1 MLRHLCLTL
10 TAVAVLVSP
19 FHAAANDKNA
29 TVQDQSTE
37 KKRPTIA
44 LVLAGGG
51 AKGAAHIGVIKALEE
66 MQIPVD
72 IVTGTSMGSFVGG
85 LYAAGMSA
93 DEIESF
99 IYSVDWNGGYRDR
112 VERSERRVRD
122 KEYEDR
128 YTLNPELG
136 IGFGEFRSPRGLVQG
151 QGMLR
156 ILRETTGNVAR
167 LDSFDELAIP
177 YRSVASDIVE
187 LEPVVIGDGYL
198 IDAMMASMSVPGALP
213 PYEIDGRL
221 LVDGGVTNN
230 MPVDVAY
237 EMGADVVIAVD
248 ISSDYKELDEFT
260 SLFTVA
266 DQLSNYMVR
275 RSTRE
280 QKALLRE
287 GDIYMHPEVGDMQT
301 TEFDRMP
308 SAFER
313 GYEIA
318 HNNNAILA
326 KLSVSSSE
334 YQKYIDQKQQRRNA
348 LDFGH
353 EMVVDKVDIV
363 NNSHYSDKVIERRLK
378 IDDGQALSFEEL
390 EESVERLYVLDR
402 FERVTYQY
410 DKREDE
416 NVLTVNVEEKRWGPN
431 YLNFRFFLEDD
442 FDTSSQYAL
451 GTSINFTDLNQ
462 HGAELT
468 TNLEMGTDKLIEAN
482 FYTPLSPSLNWFST
496 SSIKY
501 TDEQRHMPFDF
512 VTEEIPEPSLDSIDD
527 FVPISYTQLQAE
539 LAVGFQTELWRL
551 MKLGG
556 RYTKGQAEFTTV
568 ASAGKVDFDRLGA
581 FVNFRLDTLDSFS
594 LPTKGYYLNIEYLY
608 SLDNVDPNSV
618 TDIVE
623 EVYDDRV
630 QELTVQ
636 GSAAQSFGRHT
647 VVGNFDYGVV
657 ENSTGDFPI
666 DPKELGGFLS
676 LSGISRNSMIGNNL
690 LFGSLVYRYRWFDND
705 FGMFQSPVYLGGSME
720 YGGVWN
726 DNDLKIK
733 DAPLYVAGS
742 VFAGIDS
749 PIGPI
754 MFAYGRTEENKD
766 SVYLILGTSFK

>member
-1 MLRHLCLTL
+1 MLRHFCLTL
-10 TAVAVLVSP
+10 TAVAAWVSP
-19 FHAAANDKNA
+19 LVA
-29 TVQDQSTE
+29 TASEESRVTSE
-37 KKRPTIA
+37 KERPTIA

-66 MQIPVD
+66 MQIPID

-85 LYAAGMSA
+85 LYATGMSA

-99 IYSVDWNGGYRDR
+99 IYSVEWNDGYRDR
-112 VERSERRVRD
+112 VARSERRVRD

-156 ILRETTGNVAR
+156 ILRETTGNVSR

-308 SAFER
+308 SAFDR

-318 HNNNAILA
+318 HDNQSALTQ
-326 KLSVSSSE
+326 LSVSSAE

-353 EMVVDKVDIV
+353 ELSVDRIELA
-363 NNSHYSDKVIERRLK
+363 NSSHYSDKVIEHRLA
-378 IDDGQALSFEEL
+378 IEEGGPLTFEEL
-390 EESVERLYVLDR
+390 EESVDRLYVLDR

-416 NVLTVNVEEKRWGPN
+416 NVLKVNVEEKRWGPN

-451 GTSINFTDLNQ
+451 GASINFTDLNE

-468 TNLEMGTDKLIEAN
+468 TNMEMGTDKLLEGN

-496 SSIKY
+496 SSLRY
-501 TDEQRHMPFDF
+501 TDEQRHMPLDFD
-512 VTEEIPEPSLDSIDD
+512 TGEIPEPSLDTIDD
-527 FVPISYTQLQAE
+527 FVPISYKKIEAE

-568 ASAGKVDFDRLGA
+568 GSAGKVDFDRIGA

-594 LPTKGYYLNIEYLY
+594 LPTKGYYLSVEYLY
-608 SLDNVDPNSV
+608 SLDNVDPNSAV
-618 TDIVE
+618 DIANKIE
-623 EVYDDRV
+623 NDRV
-630 QELTVQ
+630 QEFSIQ
-636 GSAAQSFGRHT
+636 GSAAHSFERHT
-647 VVGNFDYGVV
+647 IVGNFDYGIV
-657 ENSTGDFPI
+657 ENTSGDFPV

>member
-1 MLRHLCLTL
+1 MLRHFCLTIAAVVFL
-10 TAVAVLVSP
+10 GNPLHATASDIP
-19 FHAAANDKNA
+19 
-29 TVQDQSTE
+29 TITQSKE
-37 KKRPTIA
+37 RPKIA

-51 AKGAAHIGVIKALEE
+51 AKGAAHIGILKALEE
-66 MQIPVD
+66 MQIPID
-72 IVTGTSMGSFVGG
+72 IITGTSMGSFVGG
-85 LYAAGMSA
+85 LYATGMSA

-99 IYSVDWNGGYRDR
+99 IYSVEWNNGYRDR

-156 ILRETTGNVAR
+156 ILRETTGNVAK
-167 LDSFDELAIP
+167 LDSFDQLVIP
-177 YRSVASDIVE
+177 FRSVASDIVE
-187 LEPVVIGDGYL
+187 LEPVVIGEGYL
-198 IDAMMASMSVPGALP
+198 VDAMMASMSVPGALP

-237 EMGADVVIAVD
+237 DMGADVVIAVD

-280 QKALLRE
+280 QKDLLRD
-287 GDIYMHPEVGDMQT
+287 GDIYLYPEVGDMQT

-308 SAFER
+308 SAFDKGFQVAQENH
-313 GYEIA
+313 EL
-318 HNNNAILA
+318 LA
-326 KLSVSSSE
+326 KLSVSTTE
-334 YQKYIDQKQQRRNA
+334 FQKYIDEKQQRRNT
-348 LDFGH
+348 LDLGH
-353 EMVVDKVDIV
+353 EIKVDRVEII
-363 NNSHYSDKVIERRLK
+363 NNSHYSDEVIEQRFNVDK
-378 IDDGQALSFEEL
+378 NATLSFEEL
-390 EESVERLYVLDR
+390 EQSVDRLYVLDR

-410 DKREDE
+410 EEKKDE
-416 NVLTVNVEEKRWGPN
+416 NVLKVDVQEKRWGPN

-451 GTSINFTDLNQ
+451 GASINFTDINR

-468 TNLEMGTDKLIEAN
+468 TNVEMGTDKLLEAN
-482 FYTPLSPSLNWFST
+482 FYTPLSPQMNWFST
-496 SSIKY
+496 SSLKY
-501 TDEQRHMPFDF
+501 TDEQRHMPIDIE
-512 VTEEIPEPSLDSIDD
+512 TGQIPEPSLDAIND
-527 FVPISYTQLQAE
+527 FVPISYKTIEAE
-539 LAVGFQTELWRL
+539 LAFGFQTELWRL
-551 MKLGG
+551 MKLGA
-556 RYTKGQAEFTTV
+556 RYTAGQGEFTTL
-568 ASAGKVDFDRLGA
+568 ASGGKIDFDRVGG
-581 FVNFRLDTLDSFS
+581 FINFRMDTLDSFS
-594 LPTKGYYLNIEYLY
+594 LPTKGYYFDIEYLY
-608 SLDNVDPNSV
+608 SLDNVKPSA
-618 TDIVE
+618 
-623 EVYDDRV
+623 EVDLISESKNDQV
-630 QELTVQ
+630 QEF
-636 GSAAQSFGRHT
+636 SIEAIAAHSVERHT
-647 VVGNFDYGVV
+647 VVGNFNYGIVQ
-657 ENSTGDFPI
+657 NSIGEFPV

-705 FGMFQSPVYLGGSME
+705 FGMFKSPVYLGGSLE

-726 DNDLKIK
+726 DSDLDFY
-733 DAPLYVAGS
+733 DADLYAAGS
-742 VFAGIDS
+742 IFAGIDS

-754 MFAYGRTEENKD
+754 MFAYGRTEQNLD